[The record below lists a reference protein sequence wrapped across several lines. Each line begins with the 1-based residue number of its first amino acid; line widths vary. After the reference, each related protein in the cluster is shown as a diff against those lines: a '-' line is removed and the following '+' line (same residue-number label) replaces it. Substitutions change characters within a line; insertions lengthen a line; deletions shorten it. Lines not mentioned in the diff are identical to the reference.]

1 MRVKWLRMFR
11 TKQPKT
17 EAVLL
22 ALYNLAEIVEKKSI
36 PEVMDDWDA
45 GYNIA
50 VDEMLAVIND
60 AINQI
65 ASDNDVDYSGGI

>member
-11 TKQPKT
+11 SRQPKT

-22 ALYNLAEIVEKKSI
+22 ALSNLAEIVEKKTI
-36 PEVMDDWDA
+36 PEIMDDWDA

-60 AINQI
+60 AINEI
-65 ASDNDVDYSGGI
+65 ASENDVDYSGGY

>member
-11 TKQPKT
+11 SRQPKT

-22 ALYNLAEIVEKKSI
+22 ALSNLAEIVEKKTV
-36 PEVMDDWDA
+36 PEIMDDWDA

-50 VDEMLAVIND
+50 VDEVLAVIND
-60 AINQI
+60 AINEI
-65 ASDNDVDYSGGI
+65 ASENDVDYSGGY

>member
-1 MRVKWLRMFR
+1 MRVKWLRIFR

-22 ALYNLAEIVEKKSI
+22 ALSNLAEIVEKKSI

>member
-1 MRVKWLRMFR
+1 MRVKWLRIFR

-22 ALYNLAEIVEKKSI
+22 ALSNLAEIVEKKSI

-45 GYNIA
+45 GYNVA
-50 VDEMLAVIND
+50 VDEMLAVIHD

>member
-11 TKQPKT
+11 SRQPKT

-22 ALYNLAEIVEKKSI
+22 ALSNLAEIVEKKTI
-36 PEVMDDWDA
+36 PEIMDDWDA

-50 VDEMLAVIND
+50 VDEVLAVIND
-60 AINQI
+60 AINEI
-65 ASDNDVDYSGGI
+65 ASENDVDYSGGY

>member
-1 MRVKWLRMFR
+1 MFR
-11 TKQPKT
+11 SRQPKT

-22 ALYNLAEIVEKKSI
+22 ALSNLAEIVEKKSV
-36 PEVMDDWDA
+36 PRVTDDWDA

-50 VDEMLAVIND
+50 VDEVLAVIND

-65 ASDNDVDYSGGI
+65 VSENDVDYSGGY

>member
-22 ALYNLAEIVEKKSI
+22 ALSNLAEIVEKKSI

>member
-22 ALYNLAEIVEKKSI
+22 ALSNLAEIVEKKSI

-50 VDEMLAVIND
+50 VDEMLAVIHD

-65 ASDNDVDYSGGI
+65 ASDTDVDYSGGI